1 MKESKEEMGKNKKG
15 RRKEKGRKEWE
26 EKVEEVEKDVTG
38 WTLVMRNRRQRK
50 MVQIFVKVN
59 GSKATPMEVNL
70 TDDKVEGRDE
80 ADPERRGRV
89 CDNARESA
97 EENRKAEEL

>member
-1 MKESKEEMGKNKKG
+1 MKEEEARKGKG
-15 RRKEKGRKEWE
+15 RRKKA
-26 EKVEEVEKDVTG
+26 DVKKNVTD
-38 WTLVMRNRRQRK
+38 WTVVTRNTRQRK

-70 TDDKVEGRDE
+70 TDDKSRGRVE

-97 EENRKAEEL
+97 EEKRKAE